1 MRWGA
6 GCGQQLSEGPRHGLG
21 SEGHSSGAD
30 LGHQTLVLT
39 QPGLSHSCLAVKS
52 AGELFQFLLSYEL
65 VSQGQFSLMFCFF
78 QSFPGLWK

>member
-1 MRWGA
+1 MLDVDNSCPKAPGR
-6 GCGQQLSEGPRHGLG
+6 GLG
-21 SEGHSSGAD
+21 SKGHSSGAD
-30 LGHQTLVLT
+30 LGHQTLVLA

-65 VSQGQFSLMFCFF
+65 ISQGQFSLVFCFF